1 MIVHSL
7 PLLAVEV
14 IDKSGVKHTNLSFN
28 DAWIERST
36 GQVGWIQLKLN
47 GKVKILRA
55 IADGMLV
62 ATAAGSTAYAF
73 ALGCSPVPITSRSVV
88 LVGSNVRE
96 PVGLRPITL
105 PQNEF
110 EIVMT
115 AIDPEK
121 RPMKAFCDCI
131 ELGEC
136 VQMRIYMSR
145 TAVVQLA
152 MLNSNS
158 MTEKM
163 LQMQFPASSH

>member
-14 IDKSGVKHTNLSFN
+14 IDKNGIKHTNLSFN

-36 GQVGWIQLKLN
+36 GQVGWIELKLN
-47 GKVKILRA
+47 GCVKLSRV
-55 IADGMLV
+55 IADGLLV

-73 ALGCSPVPITSRSVV
+73 ALGSSPIPITSQSVV

-96 PVGLRPITL
+96 PVGLRPINL

-110 EIVMT
+110 EITMT
-115 AIDPEK
+115 AVDPEK
-121 RPMKAFCDCI
+121 RPMKACCDCI
-131 ELGEC
+131 DLGEC
-136 VQMRIYMSR
+136 VKMRVYMSR

-152 MLNSNS
+152 MLNNNS

-163 LQMQFPASSH
+163 LRIQFRN